1 MSRFRRDYRLAVNGD
16 AAAIALTVFPK
27 QFLNEFG
34 IGDDT
39 LLIAVIAVDEHHE
52 MGGAE
57 CHLRTFVVTG
67 GRANTAFCITV
78 YGQACDVDG
87 SSADALVRFFLTTN
101 TQCERVAH
109 ELVCIKA
116 SDTVSESDGGEVHKV
131 HEGVDLVEFL
141 KRVL

>member
-1 MSRFRRDYRLAVNGD
+1 
-16 AAAIALTVFPK
+16 
-27 QFLNEFG
+27 
-34 IGDDT
+34 
-39 LLIAVIAVDEHHE
+39 

-141 KRVL
+141 TLQHPADELFAGRTVAGRVFAAGLVDTTGGSDAG